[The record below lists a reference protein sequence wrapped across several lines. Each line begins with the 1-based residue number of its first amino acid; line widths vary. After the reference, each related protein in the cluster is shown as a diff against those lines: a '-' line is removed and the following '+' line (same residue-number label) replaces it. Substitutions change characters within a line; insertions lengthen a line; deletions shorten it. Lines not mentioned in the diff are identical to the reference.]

1 VPRSKTNE
9 HTNAKDFVTKY
20 QRERSDKNSVFDF
33 VWENK
38 SNAQLESQ
46 KDRKSVIV
54 DLKQR
59 KAMHIL
65 T

>member
-1 VPRSKTNE
+1 MPRSKTKE
-9 HTNAKDFVTKY
+9 YTNAKDYATKY
-20 QRERSDKNSVFDF
+20 SKQRSDKTSVFDF

-46 KDRKSVIV
+46 KDRRSVIV
-54 DLKQR
+54 DLKER
-59 KAMHIL
+59 KALNML